1 MSKYLFILSTLFCSI
16 HISAQDNRVTQN
28 EDLKGVFEDTWTP
41 AIFRGQG
48 DLGVDNGTTGG
59 DSGQNVT
66 DAPIDGGLGFL
77 LAAGVGYYANGVR
90 KRRRQKNQ
98 NDSEGKNGDK

>member
-1 MSKYLFILSTLFCSI
+1 MKFRLINLTSILLLSLQVF
-16 HISAQDNRVTQN
+16 AQENRVSKD
-28 EDLKGVFEDTWTP
+28 EDLQNVFSGTW
-41 AIFRGQG
+41 
-48 DLGVDNGTTGG
+48 DLRTFDNTIETNF
-59 DSGQNVT
+59 DDNVT